1 MTFTSPV
8 PKKRARIEIIPLIDI
23 MFFLLASFMM
33 VSLSQVHMK
42 GIRVNLPAIVAPTQ
56 PLPTP
61 DPRDR
66 VSLFVDPD
74 GVVHFDKEVVPD
86 GDVMP
91 RLVALAKGNP
101 NIKLFVSADREALHG
116 EVMKLLDRV
125 RSAGIEK
132 VAYEIK
138 IKHGAPGCTGR
149 AGSTGRTG
157 RAGSGR
163 CACSAR
169 FGATTSSATTAPN
182 TVADSPYFRRFAPR
196 RNCFIFVTA
205 RPR

>member
-1 MTFTSPV
+1 MEFTSPV

-74 GVVHFDKEVVPD
+74 GVVHFDQEVVPD

-91 RLVALAKGNP
+91 RLIALAKGNP
-101 NIKLFVSADREALHG
+101 NLKLFVSADREALHG

-138 IKHGAPGCTGR
+138 IKHGAPGA
-149 AGSTGRTG
+149 AGA
-157 RAGSGR
+157 AGAPGVPG
-163 CACSAR
+163 AAGAPVAPGSAPPPPPPPP
-169 FGATTSSATTAPN
+169 AP
-182 TVADSPYFRRFAPR
+182 TP
-196 RNCFIFVTA
+196 
-205 RPR
+205 

>member
-1 MTFTSPV
+1 MRVHSPV

-42 GIRVNLPAIVAPTQ
+42 GIRVNLPAIIAPTQ
-56 PLPTP
+56 PTATP
-61 DPRDR
+61 DPRDH

-74 GVVHFDKEVVPD
+74 GLVHFDKEVVTD

-91 RLVALAKGNP
+91 RLLALYKGNA
-101 NIKLFVSADREALHG
+101 NVKLFVSADREALHG
-116 EVMKLLDRV
+116 DVMKLLDRV

-138 IKHGAPGCTGR
+138 IKHGAPGAPPAPGT
-149 AGSTGRTG
+149 AGAPVAPG
-157 RAGSGR
+157 
-163 CACSAR
+163 
-169 FGATTSSATTAPN
+169 GAPPPPPPPPAP
-182 TVADSPYFRRFAPR
+182 TP
-196 RNCFIFVTA
+196 
-205 RPR
+205 

>member
-1 MTFTSPV
+1 MTFNSPV

-61 DPRDR
+61 DPKDR
-66 VSLFVDPD
+66 VSLFVDSD
-74 GVVHFDKEVVPD
+74 GVVHFDKEVVTD

-101 NIKLFVSADREALHG
+101 NIKIFVSADREALHG

-138 IKHGAPGCTGR
+138 IKHGAPGVPGVPSAPGA
-149 AGSTGRTG
+149 AGAPVAPS
-157 RAGSGR
+157 SGP
-163 CACSAR
+163 
-169 FGATTSSATTAPN
+169 TTSSSASQP
-182 TVADSPYFRRFAPR
+182 VIR
-196 RNCFIFVTA
+196 
-205 RPR
+205 

>member
-1 MTFTSPV
+1 MTFNSPV

-61 DPRDR
+61 DPKDR

-74 GVVHFDKEVVPD
+74 GIVHFDKEVVAD

-101 NIKLFVSADREALHG
+101 NLKLFVSADREALHG

-138 IKHGAPGCTGR
+138 IKHGAPGA
-149 AGSTGRTG
+149 AGAPGVPG
-157 RAGSGR
+157 AAGAPVAPG
-163 CACSAR
+163 
-169 FGATTSSATTAPN
+169 GAPPPPPPPPAP
-182 TVADSPYFRRFAPR
+182 TP
-196 RNCFIFVTA
+196 
-205 RPR
+205 

>member
-1 MTFTSPV
+1 MTFNSPV

-42 GIRVNLPAIVAPTQ
+42 GIRVNLPAIIAPTQ

-61 DPRDR
+61 DPKDR
-66 VSLFVDPD
+66 LSLFVDPD

-101 NIKLFVSADREALHG
+101 NMKFFVSADREALHG

-138 IKHGAPGCTGR
+138 IKHGAPGA
-149 AGSTGRTG
+149 AGAPGVPG
-157 RAGSGR
+157 AAGAPVAPG
-163 CACSAR
+163 SAPPPPPPPP
-169 FGATTSSATTAPN
+169 AP
-182 TVADSPYFRRFAPR
+182 TP
-196 RNCFIFVTA
+196 
-205 RPR
+205 

>member
-1 MTFTSPV
+1 MQVTSPV

-42 GIRVNLPAIVAPTQ
+42 GIRVNLPAIIPPATQ
-56 PLPTP
+56 QPTP
-61 DPRDR
+61 DPRDHI
-66 VSLFVDPD
+66 SLFVDPD
-74 GVVHFDKEVVPD
+74 GLVHFDKEVVTD

-91 RLVALAKGNP
+91 RLLALHKGNP
-101 NIKLFVSADREALHG
+101 NAKIFLSADREALHG

-138 IKHGAPGCTGR
+138 IKHGAAAAPGAPGVGG
-149 AGSTGRTG
+149 APGAPAAPG
-157 RAGSGR
+157 APSGVP
-163 CACSAR
+163 
-169 FGATTSSATTAPN
+169 GAAP
-182 TVADSPYFRRFAPR
+182 APPPPPPPPPP
-196 RNCFIFVTA
+196 N
-205 RPR
+205 P

>member
-1 MTFTSPV
+1 MTFNSPV

-61 DPRDR
+61 DPKDR
-66 VSLFVDPD
+66 LSLFVDPD
-74 GVVHFDKEVVPD
+74 GLVHFDKEVVTD

-91 RLVALAKGNP
+91 RLVALSKGNP
-101 NIKLFVSADREALHG
+101 NLKLFISADREALHG
-116 EVMKLLDRV
+116 DVMKLLDRV

-138 IKHGAPGCTGR
+138 IKHGAAGAAGAPGVPGA
-149 AGSTGRTG
+149 AGAPVAPG
-157 RAGSGR
+157 
-163 CACSAR
+163 
-169 FGATTSSATTAPN
+169 GAPPPPPPPPPAP
-182 TVADSPYFRRFAPR
+182 TP
-196 RNCFIFVTA
+196 
-205 RPR
+205 

>member
-42 GIRVNLPAIVAPTQ
+42 GIRVNLPAIVPPSTQ
-56 PLPTP
+56 PTPTP
-61 DPRDR
+61 DPRDHI
-66 VSLFVDPD
+66 SLFVDAD
-74 GVVHFDKEVVPD
+74 GIVHFDKEVVTD

-91 RLVALAKGNP
+91 RLLALSKGNP
-101 NIKLFVSADREALHG
+101 NLKLFISADREALHG
-116 EVMKLLDRV
+116 DVMKLLDRV

-138 IKHGAPGCTGR
+138 IKHGAPGAPGVPGA
-149 AGSTGRTG
+149 AG
-157 RAGSGR
+157 APVAPGS
-163 CACSAR
+163 
-169 FGATTSSATTAPN
+169 AP
-182 TVADSPYFRRFAPR
+182 PPPPPPPAP
-196 RNCFIFVTA
+196 T
-205 RPR
+205 P